1 MNFNF
6 NKIKKSDHPYIIAEI
21 GVNHSCSLNVAKK
34 MILQAKKGGAQAVK
48 FQSYKAEKIAKRNSK
63 AYWDTSKEKTKSQFE
78 LFSKYDKFGLNEYK
92 QLANFCKKAEID
104 FLSTPFDVDV
114 VDQLKNLVPVFKIS
128 SSDITNFPLLNK
140 ISKTRKPV
148 IISTGASNLNE
159 IKSAIKILKKGTN
172 KIIIMHCILNY
183 PTSDKNANL
192 NMILSLKNKFPNYLI
207 GYSDH
212 TLPNADML
220 NLTTAYLLGA
230 KVMEKHFTFN
240 KKIQGNDHY
249 HSMDMKDLIS
259 FSNKLKKIRIILG
272 KKREKNF
279 IKSEIKSRKF
289 ARRSIVIAR
298 DIKKNAIIKEKDL
311 ITLRPNIGIPA
322 NSWNKVLGKRAKK
335 DLKANKTISWRD
347 FK

>member
-148 IISTGASNLNE
+148 IISTGAS
-159 IKSAIKILKKGTN
+159 I
-172 KIIIMHCILNY
+172 
-183 PTSDKNANL
+183 
-192 NMILSLKNKFPNYLI
+192 
-207 GYSDH
+207 
-212 TLPNADML
+212 
-220 NLTTAYLLGA
+220 
-230 KVMEKHFTFN
+230 
-240 KKIQGNDHY
+240 
-249 HSMDMKDLIS
+249 
-259 FSNKLKKIRIILG
+259 
-272 KKREKNF
+272 
-279 IKSEIKSRKF
+279 
-289 ARRSIVIAR
+289 
-298 DIKKNAIIKEKDL
+298 
-311 ITLRPNIGIPA
+311 
-322 NSWNKVLGKRAKK
+322 
-335 DLKANKTISWRD
+335 
-347 FK
+347 

>member
-6 NKIKKSDHPYIIAEI
+6 NKIKKSDYPYIIAEI
-21 GVNHSCSLNVAKK
+21 GVNHSCSLKIAKM
-34 MILQAKKGGAQAVK
+34 MIVQAKKGGAQAVK
-48 FQSYKAEKIAKRNSK
+48 FQTYKAEKIVKRSSK

-92 QLANFCKKAEID
+92 KLANFCKKTKID
-104 FLSTPFDVDV
+104 FLSTPFDLDAVDK
-114 VDQLKNLVPVFKIS
+114 LKNLVPVFKIS
-128 SSDITNFPLLNK
+128 SSDITNYPLLNK

-159 IKSAIKILKKGTN
+159 IKGAIKILKKGTN

-183 PTSDKNANL
+183 PTSEKNANL
-192 NMILSLKNKFPNYLI
+192 NMILSLKNKFPNHLI

-212 TLPNADML
+212 TLPNNDML

-230 KVMEKHFTFN
+230 KVIEKHFTFN
-240 KKIQGNDHY
+240 KKLKGNDHY

-259 FSNKLKKIRIILG
+259 FSKKLKKIRTILG

-298 DIKKNAIIKEKDL
+298 DIKKNTIIKERDL
-311 ITLRPNIGIPA
+311 ITLRPNIGISA
-322 NSWNKVLGKRAKK
+322 NSWNKVIGKRANKN
-335 DLKANKTISWRD
+335 LKASTTPSWRD